1 MGTRELW
8 GKLDQWDTRTS
19 SSKTNPWC
27 LMPPAMCTSD
37 PAMTRVRLH
46 STCAGLWNYLHCQP
60 KIHARPEGSLQRQ
73 GEDFSEP
80 WTLNRQGTL
89 RIFRFVLYREKCR
102 GQFLF
107 ISFFLFFLR
116 VGGGVKIFVFDTR
129 KVHEKVHPTFSTMW
143 ESTFIKANCNPTHL
157 LEETVWP
164 SG

>member
-19 SSKTNPWC
+19 SSTTNPWY
-27 LMPPAMCTSD
+27 LMLPALCTSD

-107 ISFFLFFLR
+107 ISLFLSFFFFR
-116 VGGGVKIFVFDTR
+116 SRGRGQNFRFWHKGSTWKSPPDFFNYVRIHFR
-129 KVHEKVHPTFSTMW
+129 KGK
-143 ESTFIKANCNPTHL
+143 L
-157 LEETVWP
+157 
-164 SG
+164 